1 MAQLL
6 AIIAILLY
14 LFSTYRQISV
24 IYASDATR
32 RPDVLILGAI
42 ATLFHGISWFL
53 PVIQSGVQVF
63 SFFSVGSLIALVIST
78 LIISSAIKK
87 PLENLFLGIF
97 PMAALLLFCNLLAP
111 TTTNVPSQWSAGVT
125 THIVLSIIAY
135 SILTI
140 AAFQAVMLL
149 VQNNQLKQKKL
160 SGIMRIL
167 PPLQTMDRLLFEML
181 SIGTAILTLAIVSGF
196 VFLDNIFAQHLVHK
210 TVFTLVA
217 WAILSFLVFAHWRFG
232 WRGNV
237 ASKWTLV
244 GISFLILAYFGS
256 KLVLEIILHKA

>member
-6 AIIAILLY
+6 AIIAIFLY
-14 LFSTYRQISV
+14 LFSTYRQVSV
-24 IYASDATR
+24 IYASNTTR
-32 RPDVLILGAI
+32 RVDVLIMGAL
-42 ATLFHGISWFL
+42 ATLFHGASWFL
-53 PVIQSGVQVF
+53 PVIQSGAQVF
-63 SFFSVGSLIALVIST
+63 SFFSVGSLIALVISA
-78 LIISSAIKK
+78 LITTSAIKK

-97 PMAALLLFCNLLAP
+97 PMAALLLLLNLFAP
-111 TTTNVPSQWSAGVT
+111 ASTPVQSQWGFGVT
-125 THIVLSIIAY
+125 AHIVLSIIAY

-181 SIGTAILTLAIVSGF
+181 SVGTALLTLSILTGF

-210 TVFTLVA
+210 SVFTLVA
-217 WAILSFLVFAHWRFG
+217 WGILSFLVFAHWRFG

-256 KLVLEIILHKA
+256 KLVLEIILHKV